1 MTAAASMGKWPAV
14 PTWADSTAVLVVIV
28 ALWQLLATL
37 GGEHLITTPLDNLRH
52 AVTMAGQ
59 SRFWPHAQ
67 ETLAAYAAAAA
78 IAVVGGIGIGVLLGA
93 HRLTGEV
100 GEPIFVALYSIPK
113 VTLYPIL
120 LLTFGLGIKAKI
132 AFGALHAII
141 PIVIFTLNAVRQV
154 RRSWLRSGQAMSLSP
169 WQTVRY
175 IIVPATLPEI
185 FSGVRIG
192 LSLALLGT
200 MLAELFA
207 SKRGLGLLLMAA
219 IDSNDG
225 QTIMALALMI
235 TAFAL
240 ALYMAMLAIDR
251 RLHQHAR

>member
-1 MTAAASMGKWPAV
+1 MSAAAPGKWAESSH
-14 PTWADSTAVLVVIV
+14 WIDSLGVLIVIL
-28 ALWQLLATL
+28 ALWQLIAVF
-37 GGEHLITTPLDNLRH
+37 GGDHLMTTPLDTVKH
-52 AVTMAGQ
+52 AISMGEQA
-59 SRFWPHAQ
+59 RFWPHAR
-67 ETLAAYAAAAA
+67 ETLTAYAAAAA
-78 IAVVGGIGIGVLLGA
+78 IAVIGGVAIGVLLGA

-100 GEPIFVALYSIPK
+100 GEPLFVALYSIPK

-132 AFGALHAII
+132 AFGSLHGII

-154 RRSWLRSGQAMSLSP
+154 RRSWLRSGRAMSLSP

-175 IIVPATLPEI
+175 IIIPATLPEI

-207 SKRGLGLLLMAA
+207 SKRGLGFLLMAA
-219 IDSNDG
+219 IDSNDVR
-225 QTIMALALMI
+225 TIMALALMI
-235 TAFAL
+235 TTFAL
-240 ALYMAMLAIDR
+240 VLNISMLAIDR
-251 RLHQHAR
+251 RFHQRT

>member
-1 MTAAASMGKWPAV
+1 MTAATTTAKWPGV
-14 PTWADSTAVLVVIV
+14 PSWADSAAVLVVII
-28 ALWQLLATL
+28 ALWQLLAL
-37 GGEHLITTPLDNLRH
+37 FGGDQLITTPFDTLRQ
-52 AVTMAGQ
+52 AMTMAAQ

-67 ETLAAYAAAAA
+67 ETLTAYAAAAA
-78 IAVVGGIGIGVLLGA
+78 IAVIGGVAIGVLLGA

-100 GEPIFVALYSIPK
+100 GEPLFVALYSIPK

-132 AFGALHAII
+132 AFGALHGII

-154 RRSWLRSGQAMSLSP
+154 RRSWLRSGQAMSLTP

-175 IIVPATLPEI
+175 IIIPATLPEI

-207 SKRGLGLLLMAA
+207 SKRGLGFLLMAA

-225 QTIMALALMI
+225 RTIMALALMI

-240 ALYMAMLAIDR
+240 ALNMTMLAIDR
-251 RLHQHAR
+251 RLHQPV